1 MALRLRGST
10 SGYAEIDA
18 PAVAGDVT
26 LTLPSTTG
34 TINVK
39 DASGNTEVGTGV
51 NLGNPG
57 ANIFTINNTGGER
70 LRIAAD
76 GTVSIPGALNV
87 SGVLTYEDVT
97 SVDAIGL
104 STFRDGLNTK
114 DVGITTISTSVS
126 DTAVDVFIYD
136 TSKDSDGGEWR
147 KRTSH
152 TSWYNETLNT
162 ATRGSRREFPAV
174 AVIVAEATKVT
185 IYDGD
190 DPDLPMWMIVTGSNN
205 DYAIETEA
213 TSIFALNGVLS
224 IGCGGSGFD
233 LYLVKFLED
242 AAYEYSTGGYRKFVD
257 NIATRSSSTRV
268 SVDLTLQIIDRKIN
282 DVAMTVLPN
291 APIDDAT
298 GLPVPTIA
306 VGTDGGVSV
315 IKDDGTVVDIIN
327 SNSGY
332 RKNLQVKFTTDNK
345 VVYTETSSASEYGWM
360 YIHEIPSS
368 DETITI
374 NTKDTALGWYD
385 TRTQPYMQGTLG
397 VTIDAS
403 INVDRSVGLN
413 VGIGTIIPNIVT
425 GNNHIFVAP
434 AENSGIT
441 IIEENRSS
449 TNSGLVA
456 YATTS
461 YNTGWMHGDIK
472 GAFLSDTDTTNVT
485 GTELVVDGSSNWVGD
500 FDVSAD
506 ANSWTSMSSATLSV
520 ASNEL
525 YIQYNGTNSSGA
537 YYDFNV
543 VDGEVY
549 VVSFNG
555 RSSDSAQLI
564 KPRLEPQG
572 SVTFDTGFSSVTNG
586 TLHSSTTTL
595 IENRS
600 SSDHNVNQGYGIQFK
615 AVGTGTVRFSM
626 IANYNASAYLDNV
639 SIRKAELDRSVNNN
653 GLAVYGTITKSAVAT
668 GADLVAYSGFSNSN
682 YFEQPHHSGMEVGTG
697 DFYVMGWF
705 KGNSDA
711 YQSPFEISPRN
722 VDTNGVGSILLFI
735 DALSNTFQFYT
746 RNNTSGGWNNGG
758 VSFINDNSTW
768 NFVCCVRRGG
778 VKFVHMNG
786 ADGVNAGTHTDDL
799 TETDSI
805 MRLGARSDT
814 SPTAGTQFGAFSGSL
829 SLWRFGQGAPSDE
842 QIKKIYED
850 EKVLYQENA
859 QATLYGSS
867 DAVTALAY
875 DEVTDQLHV
884 GTSSGRSDFQGL
896 RRINNTTTAV
906 TTAISAH
913 DSFILEQ

>member
-51 NLGNPG
+51 TFGNPG
-57 ANIFTINNTGGER
+57 ANIFTVNNTGGER

-162 ATRGSRREFPAV
+162 ATRGSRKEFPAV

-298 GLPVPTIA
+298 GLPIPTIA
-306 VGTDGGVSV
+306 VGTNGGLSV
-315 IKDDGTVVDIIN
+315 VRDDGTVYDLIQNHAEANKVKHVDFDSETNAI
-327 SNSGY
+327 
-332 RKNLQVKFTTDNK
+332 LWTTDY
-345 VVYTETSSASEYGWM
+345 VTGGTSTSDSYKLNVNPV
-360 YIHEIPSS
+360 PSS
-368 DETITI
+368 DITTGSAVVGSFQDWNRTIQAGGNATKPHIQGDTITEFMS
-374 NTKDTALGWYD
+374 NGGNGSYAVSTS
-385 TRTQPYMQGTLG
+385 GTNQCLNLVYEFPG
-397 VTIDAS
+397 STIGS
-403 INVDRSVGLN
+403 TSELN
-413 VGIGTIIPNIVT
+413 
-425 GNNHIFVAP
+425 AM
-434 AENSGIT
+434 
-441 IIEENRSS
+441 
-449 TNSGLVA
+449 VA

-461 YNTGWMHGDIK
+461 YNTGWMDGDIK
-472 GAFLSDTDTTNVT
+472 GAFLSDTDTTNAVA
-485 GTELVVDGSSNWVGD
+485 TELIDL
-500 FDVSAD
+500 
-506 ANSWTSMSSATLSV
+506 TT
-520 ASNEL
+520 
-525 YIQYNGTNSSGA
+525 
-537 YYDFNV
+537 
-543 VDGEVY
+543 
-549 VVSFNG
+549 
-555 RSSDSAQLI
+555 
-564 KPRLEPQG
+564 G
-572 SVTFDTGFSSVTNG
+572 SVTADGNWSSIASNTIVAGTTSDTVGRYDTGFTPVSGRQYHATLTISNYTGSGTLGLSGQSGFDSSFRFDANG
-586 TLHSSTTTL
+586 TYTTT
-595 IENRS
+595 IVGDDS
-600 SSDHNVNQGYGIQFK
+600 NQVQLFYRNTNTATIGLE
-615 AVGTGTVRFSM
+615 M
-626 IANYNASAYLDNV
+626 HE
-639 SIRKAELDRSVNNN
+639 AEEDRSVNAN
-653 GLAVYGTITKSAVAT
+653 GLGIYGTVTKSAVAT
-668 GADLVAYSGFSNSN
+668 GADLVGYSFTNASD
-682 YFEQPHHSGMEVGTG
+682 YLEQPYNSDIGGVGTG
-697 DFYVMGWF
+697 DFCVMGWF
-705 KGNSDA
+705 KNSPQGSTWFDIA
-711 YQSPFEISPRN
+711 SAASPRFFVAPMYN
-722 VDTNGVGSILLFI
+722 ADDVWIYLNTSSGTLTWNPGISGITGVSSWQFISVKRVGTTMSVSLNGADWV
-735 DALSNTFQFYT
+735 
-746 RNNTSGGWNNGG
+746 NNTSTAVGGDLSGG
-758 VSFINDNSTW
+758 NSVVTIGQNYTHNST
-768 NFVCCVRRGG
+768 V
-778 VKFVHMNG
+778 
-786 ADGVNAGTHTDDL
+786 HTDQL
-799 TETDSI
+799 
-805 MRLGARSDT
+805 A
-814 SPTAGTQFGAFSGSL
+814 
-829 SLWRFGQGAPSDE
+829 LWRFSQSAPSAE
-842 QIKKIYED
+842 QIKQIYED
-850 EKVLYQENA
+850 EKVLFQENA

-875 DEVTDQLHV
+875 DETTDQLHV

-896 RRINNTTTAV
+896 RRINNTTQEV
-906 TTAISAH
+906 QTAISAH
-913 DSFILEQ
+913 DTFIVEQ